1 MLSSF
6 LLVIVSGRRAQPTH
20 QAIEGSVRAA
30 LMTTGVKTPSRDG
43 WLSRA
48 GSVVATSDPAPHLQG
63 FSKYTEDQTDNRE
76 EPKIFW
82 ATRRSRVSCSDHAA
96 LDCRGRLC
104 GLAM

>member
-76 EPKIFW
+76 RAK
-82 ATRRSRVSCSDHAA
+82 ARVAIQ
-96 LDCRGRLC
+96 GR
-104 GLAM
+104 MV